1 MPFVIN
7 ARTDIFRGGGGE
19 SAVDEA
25 IQRGN
30 AYLEEGAG
38 CVYSCHLCSRPRD
51 NGEIGR
57 GTDGPVNVLANPAAP
72 SLDILREIG
81 IARASI
87 GGLFSLMV
95 YTKVQE
101 ACAELNDTG
110 TLGWGKENILHPEMN
125 KLMT

>member
-1 MPFVIN
+1 MPFV
-7 ARTDIFRGGGGE
+7 RDRETME
-19 SAVDEA
+19 KLV
-25 IQRGN
+25 
-30 AYLEEGAG
+30 AG
-38 CVYSCHLCSRPRD
+38 
-51 NGEIGR
+51 I
-57 GTDGPVNVLANPAAP
+57 DGPVNVLANPAAP

-110 TLGWGKENILHPEMN
+110 TLGWGKENILHPAMN